1 MDWSI
6 VFKIGDI
13 MKKRKL
19 MTDKELIEL
28 ARRSRGTRGTKGKC
42 TVCKKVFIAKKG
54 ESLIGKLG
62 IIPVD
67 LCKTH
72 LKKVLSYDEM
82 NLNDTRV

>member
-1 MDWSI
+1 MVIILFNGQDHYIWE
-6 VFKIGDI
+6 DI
-13 MKKRKL
+13 INMK
-19 MTDKELIEL
+19 
-28 ARRSRGTRGTKGKC
+28 KGKC
-42 TVCKKVFIAKKG
+42 TVCKKVFTVKKG

-72 LKKVLSYDEM
+72 LKKVLSFDEM

>member
-1 MDWSI
+1 
-6 VFKIGDI
+6 
-13 MKKRKL
+13 MK
-19 MTDKELIEL
+19 
-28 ARRSRGTRGTKGKC
+28 KGKC
-42 TVCKKVFIAKKG
+42 TVCKKVFTVKKG

-82 NLNDTRV
+82 NLNDTRANG

>member
-1 MDWSI
+1 
-6 VFKIGDI
+6 
-13 MKKRKL
+13 MK
-19 MTDKELIEL
+19 
-28 ARRSRGTRGTKGKC
+28 KGKC
-42 TVCKKVFIAKKG
+42 TVCKKAFTVKKG

-72 LKKVLSYDEM
+72 YRKVMSVDEM

>member
-1 MDWSI
+1 
-6 VFKIGDI
+6 
-13 MKKRKL
+13 MKNKRNKLERKL
-19 MTDKELIEL
+19 D
-28 ARRSRGTRGTKGKC
+28 KC
-42 TVCKKVFIAKKG
+42 TVCKKVFILKKD

-82 NLNDTRV
+82 NLNDCRHNA

>member
-1 MDWSI
+1 MSSGSY
-6 VFKIGDI
+6 IGKTYMI
-13 MKKRKL
+13 K
-19 MTDKELIEL
+19 
-28 ARRSRGTRGTKGKC
+28 KGKC
-42 TVCKKVFIAKKG
+42 TVCKKVFTVKKG

-82 NLNDTRV
+82 NLNDCRHTA

>member
-1 MDWSI
+1 MAQI
-6 VFKIGDI
+6 FLEKL
-13 MKKRKL
+13 KKRTNNMIK
-19 MTDKELIEL
+19 
-28 ARRSRGTRGTKGKC
+28 KGKC
-42 TVCKKVFIAKKG
+42 TVCKKVFTVKKG